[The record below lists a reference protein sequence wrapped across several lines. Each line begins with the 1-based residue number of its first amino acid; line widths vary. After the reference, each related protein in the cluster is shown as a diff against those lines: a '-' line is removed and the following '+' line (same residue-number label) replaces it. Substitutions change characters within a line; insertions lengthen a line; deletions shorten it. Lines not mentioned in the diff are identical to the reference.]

1 MTLSAASK
9 GVSAPPG
16 LPVPGN
22 VGDDPLPNPGVNGPT
37 ADGAFAA
44 GVVPPAMELPMCYY
58 VSETEQMVDRF
69 LQTFRECCPR
79 ERGKMLTFLR
89 RRIALNLKPR
99 KN

>member
-44 GVVPPAMELPMCYY
+44 GVVPPAMELPEKTHCPEPETTKELEPKFRTRFRNF
-58 VSETEQMVDRF
+58 SEH
-69 LQTFRECCPR
+69 C
-79 ERGKMLTFLR
+79 
-89 RRIALNLKPR
+89 
-99 KN
+99 